1 MNGNARAPRATSA
14 SHASYPST
22 DTAHG
27 WESFPIAAARAP
39 AFLLDEIRL
48 KPRARNRFFASLE
61 VLTHGRGWRKSAEVR
76 GR

>member
-27 WESFPIAAARAP
+27 WESFPIAAARASASATAVP
-39 AFLLDEIRL
+39 PPPHHETHARERLALLSRELGVFHCLRRL
-48 KPRARNRFFASLE
+48 Q
-61 VLTHGRGWRKSAEVR
+61 
-76 GR
+76 